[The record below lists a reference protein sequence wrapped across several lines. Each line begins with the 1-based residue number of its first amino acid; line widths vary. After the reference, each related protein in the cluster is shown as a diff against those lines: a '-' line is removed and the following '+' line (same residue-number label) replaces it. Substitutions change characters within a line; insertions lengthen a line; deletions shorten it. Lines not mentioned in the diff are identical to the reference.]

1 MERGLTRTGVTMH
14 KVAQRLDGG
23 DVLAQHTIGIAA
35 ETDSID
41 VYLQSAAWARATV
54 EELLEHLDDRW
65 AAGRPQAE
73 KQPYWKRPAS
83 ELLTL
88 HPEMSRAEALAIFR
102 KYNSMTQV
110 ELGGAWFYVT
120 AVEAGTAPLPCEVQR
135 LSPTRALYRVRDG
148 HLRLHIHPMEVRT

>member
-1 MERGLTRTGVTMH
+1 MLSV
-14 KVAQRLDGG
+14 
-23 DVLAQHTIGIAA
+23 
-35 ETDSID
+35 
-41 VYLQSAAWARATV
+41 SA
-54 EELLEHLDDRW
+54 
-65 AAGRPQAE
+65 
-73 KQPYWKRPAS
+73 
-83 ELLTL
+83 LLTL

-120 AVEAGTAPLPCEVQR
+120 AIGTGTASLPCGVQR

>member
-1 MERGLTRTGVTMH
+1 M
-14 KVAQRLDGG
+14 
-23 DVLAQHTIGIAA
+23 
-35 ETDSID
+35 SICK
-41 VYLQSAAWARATV
+41 ARHGRATV
-54 EELLEHLDDRW
+54 EQLLEHLDDRW

-83 ELLTL
+83 ALLTL

-120 AVEAGTAPLPCEVQR
+120 AIGTGTASLPCEVQR
-135 LSPTRALYRVRDG
+135 LSPTRALYRVMDG